1 MQPRFLGDMYSL
13 CRLGSGKRTRR
24 ALRTANW
31 DPRWALVASTT
42 WAGEEWNYFDDEE
55 ARERPLPSAGVG
67 PCGRVCGRLER
78 IKAVVGGE
86 WTEGGGGALSAAG
99 PIRDLGVRIRWQA
112 HLPEWRR
119 TGGGAGVRRALR
131 GDVSPA
137 QGTAEDPCAQ
147 KGRQPLAAPAQR
159 RRPALSRPSG
169 EGCGGT
175 PSRAGAAGGRTRP
188 QASLNEA
195 REASSYASH

>member
-13 CRLGSGKRTRR
+13 CRLGSGKRTWR

-119 TGGGAGVRRALR
+119 TGGGAGVRRALQ
-131 GDVSPA
+131 GDVSPRA
-137 QGTAEDPCAQ
+137 GDGRTPVRPKRATAPGGACA
-147 KGRQPLAAPAQR
+147 AAP
-159 RRPALSRPSG
+159 PALSRPSG

-175 PSRAGAAGGRTRP
+175 PSRAGAACGRVRARRRP
-188 QASLNEA
+188 
-195 REASSYASH
+195 